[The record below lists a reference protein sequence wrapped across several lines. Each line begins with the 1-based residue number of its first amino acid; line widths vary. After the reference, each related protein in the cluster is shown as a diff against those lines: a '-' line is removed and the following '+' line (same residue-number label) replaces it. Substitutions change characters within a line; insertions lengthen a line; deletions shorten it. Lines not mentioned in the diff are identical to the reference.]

1 VDGYFGGIRR
11 EIDLFPQMGCNTPVG
26 VPMMAKTEKIKFRV
40 APTLKA
46 SVQGILAEAAL
57 DNAL

>member
-1 VDGYFGGIRR
+1 
-11 EIDLFPQMGCNTPVG
+11 
-26 VPMMAKTEKIKFRV
+26 MMAKKEKIKFRV